1 MRVISLNGAVRFQ
14 ISRLLIGCSDVFIRH
29 SIGWILHSFQST
41 KYKLKIKLILKLIK
55 RGDQA
60 LISIFTILKFSVL
73 SWEFMNVGYRDYCW
87 ILSFFLISRLNKD
100 CSPLVIISRL
110 NDRTGLRISHSK
122 SFQFWSPRNFWINA
136 KLTIMITFDPGI
148 LLSFFPR
155 NHVTLCKFKK
165 HMVYQLIKK
174 ASFGPK
180 RTLNARKQTKQ
191 ML

>member
-1 MRVISLNGAVRFQ
+1 MLNLNIQCGVLTLLIHSFSFFLDIPEQIPTNESYLFKWRVRFQ

-87 ILSFFLISRLNKD
+87 ILSFFLISRLN
-100 CSPLVIISRL
+100 
-110 NDRTGLRISHSK
+110 NRTGLRISHSK
-122 SFQFWSPRNFWINA
+122 VFSS
-136 KLTIMITFDPGI
+136 
-148 LLSFFPR
+148 
-155 NHVTLCKFKK
+155 
-165 HMVYQLIKK
+165 
-174 ASFGPK
+174 GPPVFCCLFS
-180 RTLNARKQTKQ
+180 RET
-191 ML
+191 M